1 MIKSTQYRPELDGLR
16 ALAVIAVFLYHAELT
31 LKGMNVLPGGFL
43 GVDVFFVL
51 SGFLITGILLEKPI
65 SLLSFY
71 KSRIDRIYPAL
82 LLMLFITCIAAYIFL
97 VPKNLF
103 TYIESLKGALG
114 FYSNYVFM
122 NEDSYVADA
131 SKYKPLIHTWTLGVE
146 WQFYIAFPLIIII
159 IKKFFLK
166 NTNEILIFL
175 FFSSFFYCLYLMN
188 INMTHAFYSTPSR
201 VWELFFGGIV
211 YLTSKKISS
220 NRFDN
225 YLSIIGLLIIIY
237 SLLFFKDTDQTPGF
251 ISLIAVIGTGLYIL
265 FTKPNSLIYKAMSFK
280 PFVFIGIISYSLYLY
295 HQPFLVFYR
304 VAFDEVNKNSIIV
317 IFLCCTLLAYISYR
331 FFENPIR
338 RSKKKF
344 KYLILI
350 VLLSLIGLFIV
361 GAYHTNG
368 YIKRYSPSVLDTQKY
383 FETTEFR
390 ALIDKNGI
398 SCNHRNPE
406 NSCYF
411 NKGKSKELIVV
422 GDSFSGVF
430 TRNLSEINNLSLRV
444 FQYEQCPLLSTAI
457 WFGNVPECWE
467 INKSRWNQLEK
478 LSPSNILIGTN
489 FNQFER
495 AKKSLD
501 QLKNGETNSTDQ
513 ISSEEAFLSFR
524 QAIEKLIQLGHHPI
538 ILLQTPNTETDVAKD
553 LQKKIVRA
561 NFSFQ
566 KEYDGT
572 STEEMDQKVIELL
585 NGLQVDFINVNK
597 KLCNSESKCLT
608 FNETGGLYN
617 EGDHLSYFGAKI
629 FMDDIQQ
636 KLK

>member
-1 MIKSTQYRPELDGLR
+1 MIKSIQYRPELDGLR

-65 SLLSFY
+65 SLWSFY

-146 WQFYIAFPLIIII
+146 WQFYIAFPLIIIA

-175 FFSSFFYCLYLMN
+175 FFCSFFYCLYLMK

-201 VWELFFGGIV
+201 VWELFLGGIV
-211 YLTSKKISS
+211 YLLSTKISP
-220 NRFDN
+220 NKFDS
-225 YLSIIGLLIIIY
+225 YLSILGLSLIAY
-237 SLLFFKDTDQTPGF
+237 SLFFFKDTDQTPGF
-251 ISLIAVIGTGLYIL
+251 ISLIAVIGTSLYIL
-265 FTKPNSLIYKAMSFK
+265 FTRSDSFTYKVMSFK

-295 HQPFLVFYR
+295 HQPVLAFYR
-304 VAFDEVNKNSIIV
+304 LGFDEVGKKSFILLFFISIG
-317 IFLCCTLLAYISYR
+317 LAYLSYK

-338 RSKKKF
+338 RSKNKS

-350 VLLSLIGLFIV
+350 LIILLISLFIK
-361 GAYHTNG
+361 GAEKTDG
-368 YIKRYSPSVLDTQKY
+368 YLKRYSGNTLNNLQK
-383 FETTEFR
+383 FNIAEFR
-390 ALIDKNGI
+390 ALTDQNGK
-398 SCNHRNPE
+398 SCNHIDPKNACFFE
-406 NSCYF
+406 
-411 NKGKSKELIVV
+411 KGGKQLVVV
-422 GDSFSGVF
+422 GDSYSGVF
-430 TRNLSEINNLSLRV
+430 TRVLSEVNNISLRS
-444 FQYEQCPLLSTAI
+444 FQYEQCPLLSTSI

-467 INKSRWNQLEK
+467 INKSRWAELEK
-478 LSPSNILIGTN
+478 LPPSNMLIGTN
-489 FNQFER
+489 FHQFGA
-495 AKKSLD
+495 AKKSIESF
-501 QLKNGETNSTDQ
+501 KNGETNSTDQ
-513 ISSEEAFLSFR
+513 ISSDEAFLSFR

-538 ILLQTPNTETDVAKD
+538 ILLQAPDTSQNVEQEIIKRV
-553 LQKKIVRA
+553 QKGDFV
-561 NFSFQ
+561 FS
-566 KEYDGT
+566 KEYNAT
-572 STEEMDQKVIELL
+572 STAELDNRVIESL
-585 NGLQVDFINVNK
+585 NGLNVDFINLNE
-597 KLCNSESKCLT
+597 KLCDENKKCLT

-617 EGDHLSYFGAKI
+617 GGSHLSYFGAKMFI
-629 FMDDIQQ
+629 EDIQQ